1 MALDDLVGETGVGN
15 SQNYTPGLHGGLGI
29 GGLGGYLGNGQHPGF
44 GILQPSPPSVS
55 PIGGG
60 GGLRSVDDLRQLP
73 FPRHFQP
80 SFPRAHLPDPS
91 MPRYMLG
98 NLKTRME
105 GFGEQL
111 GGFGETL
118 GGYSSQFDK
127 FGEQLGGLGEQMT
140 GYQDA
145 LGSFNEQMGGMGK
158 QFETVNNKLDSV
170 EKGIG
175 SLGNQLASF
184 ENTQKA
190 QPQNVQPQRPA
201 YNSFGS
207 PFGFGGFGGLGS
219 LFGRRY

>member
-1 MALDDLVGETGVGN
+1 MALDDLVGNT
-15 SQNYTPGLHGGLGI
+15 QNYTPGLH

-55 PIGGG
+55 PIFGG
-60 GGLRSVDDLRQLP
+60 GGLGSVEDQITDLRQLP

-158 QFETVNNKLDSV
+158 QFETINNRLDSV
-170 EKGIG
+170 DKGLG
-175 SLGNQLASF
+175 SLGNQIASF
-184 ENTQKA
+184 ENMQKA
-190 QPQNVQPQRPA
+190 QPQQVMQPQRPA
-201 YNSFGS
+201 FNQFN
-207 PFGFGGFGGLGS
+207 PFGFGGLGS
-219 LFGRRY
+219 LFMRR